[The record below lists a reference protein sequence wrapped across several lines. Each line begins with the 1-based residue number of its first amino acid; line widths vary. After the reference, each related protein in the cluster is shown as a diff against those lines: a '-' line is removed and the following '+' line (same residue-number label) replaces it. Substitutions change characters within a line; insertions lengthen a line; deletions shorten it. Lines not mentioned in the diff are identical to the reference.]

1 MMRLK
6 GDDDDAEANA
16 PKAAAPEVLCR
27 YLNRR
32 GPWGSEGSEVAFVGQ
47 MMLFILA
54 LVHGM

>member
-32 GPWGSEGSEVAFVGQ
+32 GPLGVRGF
-47 MMLFILA
+47 
-54 LVHGM
+54 